1 MTMPAAPLFFQ
12 LEYDT
17 MTRKDYE
24 LIAAVLKRYTAADD
38 ANWTHLESVGFE
50 PPEKDRAML
59 QRTRLI
65 VRDIADA
72 LANDNARFNRET
84 FLKASG
90 L

>member
-1 MTMPAAPLFFQ
+1 
-12 LEYDT
+12 

-24 LIAAVLKRYTAADD
+24 LLATVLKRYTDSD
-38 ANWTHLESVGFE
+38 NDNWTHLESAGLE

-65 VRDIADA
+65 VRDISAA
-72 LANDNARFNRET
+72 LANDNPKFNPNT
-84 FLKASG
+84 FLKACG

>member
-1 MTMPAAPLFFQ
+1 
-12 LEYDT
+12 

-24 LIAAVLKRYTAADD
+24 LLAAVLKQYTDADN
-38 ANWTHLESVGFE
+38 ANWAHLESAGFE

-84 FLKASG
+84 FYKACG

>member
-1 MTMPAAPLFFQ
+1 
-12 LEYDT
+12 

-24 LIAAVLKRYTAADD
+24 LLAAVLKRYTDADN
-38 ANWTHLESVGFE
+38 ANWTHLESAGFE

-65 VRDIADA
+65 VRDISAA
-72 LANDNARFNRET
+72 LQQDNPRFNHET
-84 FLKASG
+84 FLKACG

>member
-1 MTMPAAPLFFQ
+1 
-12 LEYDT
+12 

-24 LIAAVLKRYTAADD
+24 LLSAVLKQYTAADN
-38 ANWTHLESVGFE
+38 ANWTHLESAGFE

-65 VRDIADA
+65 VRDISSA
-72 LANDNARFNRET
+72 LANDNPRFNPDT
-84 FLKASG
+84 FLKACG

>member
-1 MTMPAAPLFFQ
+1 
-12 LEYDT
+12 

-24 LIAAVLKRYTAADD
+24 LLAQVFKRYTDADNS
-38 ANWTHLESVGFE
+38 NWTHLESVGFE

-72 LANDNARFNRET
+72 LANENPRFNPET
-84 FLKASG
+84 FLKACG